1 MLLFNFAFVLLFGCA
16 GLSLAA
22 SELSSD
28 RHARRD
34 AEENV
39 VTENSQES
47 TMYNGIEVP
56 AMSML
61 NGETLTDDIKHG
73 YWCVIL
79 FYCTLHQAN
88 S

>member
-1 MLLFNFAFVLLFGCA
+1 MLLLNFALILLFGCA
-16 GLSLAA
+16 GLSLAV
-22 SELSSD
+22 SEISSD
-28 RHARRD
+28 RLARRD

-39 VTENSQES
+39 VTKENSEES
-47 TMYNGIEVP
+47 TIYNGVEVP

-79 FYCTLHQAN
+79 FILR
-88 S
+88 SS